1 MLSTLDIVLIIFI
14 IVCIILIGYNIINKK
29 NKTDEKDE
37 KDGIDILLNNV
48 DKYFNIKKTNTNDK
62 FTNEVIFNTLEDVTK
77 NMVLFIKYMCP
88 SIDIKKIDEL
98 LKENGLNKTVEIIFD
113 EHKNMDSF
121 KYLDVFNIIPLST
134 LNVYNLFTYQNDD
147 EIKKYL
153 RLYLIV
159 FYSYIKLLVNKKLQ
173 TNANFKTERG
183 GIDKVEYEFN
193 SDYLTNDLINIY
205 IRTALNNNTPIGQ
218 AETVGDKHM
227 NNCYNTNKLCKYS
240 GSMNDLL
247 KTLKPI
253 VKDNINDINKLFNLL
268 FVKYLFD
275 LNNVNND
282 GTTIT
287 KPIIL
292 SNTVINEISQLKTTL
307 HKKKIIVPDSSNF

>member
-1 MLSTLDIVLIIFI
+1 
-14 IVCIILIGYNIINKK
+14 
-29 NKTDEKDE
+29 
-37 KDGIDILLNNV
+37 
-48 DKYFNIKKTNTNDK
+48 
-62 FTNEVIFNTLEDVTK
+62 
-77 NMVLFIKYMCP
+77 
-88 SIDIKKIDEL
+88 
-98 LKENGLNKTVEIIFD
+98 
-113 EHKNMDSF
+113 MDSF